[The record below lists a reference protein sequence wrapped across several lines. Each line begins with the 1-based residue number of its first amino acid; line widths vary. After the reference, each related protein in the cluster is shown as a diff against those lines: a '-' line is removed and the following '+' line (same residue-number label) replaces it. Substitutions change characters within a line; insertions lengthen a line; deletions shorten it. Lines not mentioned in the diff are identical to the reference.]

1 MPRRVE
7 CRSPSPERTREIAAV
22 VAGVLAPGDVV
33 ALSGDLGAGKTCFVQ
48 GVAAALG
55 VTEHVTSPSFVLV
68 REYGSGTIP
77 ILHIDVYRLGNL
89 QELVDLGY
97 EEFLDPKQI
106 VLIEWGDAVGPL
118 LPDEYLQIDVHA
130 PTETD
135 RLIELIAN
143 GPGWAQRLALIADR
157 MRRLESGELESGEL
171 GGS

>member
-1 MPRRVE
+1 MTKRVE
-7 CRSPSPERTREIAAV
+7 CRSSSPEQTRAIAAA

-48 GVAAALG
+48 GVASALG

-68 REYGSGTIP
+68 REYGSGRIP

-97 EEFLDPKQI
+97 EEFLDPKQA

-118 LPDEYLQIDVHA
+118 LPAEYLQVDVHA
-130 PTETD
+130 PSESE
-135 RLIELIAN
+135 RAIELIAN
-143 GPGWAQRLALIADR
+143 GPGWSKRLAAIGPLIA
-157 MRRLESGELESGEL
+157 GAAGAT
-171 GGS
+171 